1 MKNNV
6 KYFEILSYKDLE
18 KALTIAKQNLARV
31 AVEDEIDSLNYDGD
45 YDNFDEL
52 EKDVFR
58 WFNRT
63 TSSYTYDN
71 DDTLVTALVLF
82 DNELYFETIHINTKD
97 RMNYDDFNGL
107 VK

>member
-1 MKNNV
+1 MKKNV

-18 KALTIAKQNLARV
+18 KALAIAKQNLNRV
-31 AVEDEIDSLNYDGD
+31 AVEDEIDSLNYISE
-45 YDNFDEL
+45 YDDFNEL
-52 EKDVFR
+52 EKDVWR

-71 DDTLVTALVLF
+71 DDTLVTALVIF
-82 DNELYFETIHINTKD
+82 DNDLYFETIHINAKD
-97 RMNYDDFNGL
+97 RMNYDDFIGL